1 MTCACVRVCVNIRC
15 WSAGQTL
22 TSDTLWRKS
31 VRRTGCENIWPRSKL
46 NIGNA
51 PLIYGR
57 LGWATAMPLSS
68 SLFVCVHACMCV
80 CVCVCV
86 WVSSPFRWQ
95 NDKIVLCHPIT
106 SVWAAHA
113 CADRFNCV
121 TCQSEKTN
129 SKLPAV
135 VTAHFSC
142 CAIKFNI
149 KNSYCATCV
158 YREVRTLRERSGRS
172 DSDDARASCTCREAV
187 GSFPECPMVHHNVS
201 TVAHNG

>member
-1 MTCACVRVCVNIRC
+1 MKKVSQTYGQWEHLAALQTKYRKRTINLWQVRLSYSNAAFILPVCVCACV
-15 WSAGQTL
+15 
-22 TSDTLWRKS
+22 
-31 VRRTGCENIWPRSKL
+31 
-46 NIGNA
+46 
-51 PLIYGR
+51 
-57 LGWATAMPLSS
+57 
-68 SLFVCVHACMCV
+68 HV
-80 CVCVCV
+80 CVCVCGC
-86 WVSSPFRWQ
+86 R
-95 NDKIVLCHPIT
+95 VLSDGRMIRLFFAIQLHQYELLMHVRT
-106 SVWAAHA
+106 GLT
-113 CADRFNCV
+113 FNCV

-201 TVAHNG
+201 TVVHNG